1 MRTNLRKAW
10 LDKIPSRLHIQ
21 TTLVMISTYFSL
33 RLKKLY
39 ITPDDL
45 LQANSKM
52 ERDMDLT
59 FLESVSTDVSAMT
72 DPAIQPL

>member
-1 MRTNLRKAW
+1 
-10 LDKIPSRLHIQ
+10 
-21 TTLVMISTYFSL
+21 MISTYFSL